1 MKSFTNSSVISIL
14 FILICSV
21 QANFAQESNKKI
33 KISGAVV
40 DADLKPVKG
49 VFIFV
54 DSMKTNVITDSRG
67 MYRVKVSP
75 TAKRIMAVSL
85 FNGVKEISIN
95 GGKVVNFNLDGVS
108 TKTNE
113 PLRKESEMVDVGYGK
128 TKKKD
133 LSTSVSGVEVQNNR
147 SKSYSNIFDMIAG
160 EVPGVEVKGNIIR
173 IEGISS
179 NRDTT
184 PIFVLD
190 GIVVGQVEDINPSQ
204 VKSIEILKGT
214 SSSIYG
220 SRGANGVILIT
231 TIRGGDK

>member
-1 MKSFTNSSVISIL
+1 
-14 FILICSV
+14 
-21 QANFAQESNKKI
+21 
-33 KISGAVV
+33 
-40 DADLKPVKG
+40 
-49 VFIFV
+49 
-54 DSMKTNVITDSRG
+54 
-67 MYRVKVSP
+67 
-75 TAKRIMAVSL
+75 
-85 FNGVKEISIN
+85 
-95 GGKVVNFNLDGVS
+95 
-108 TKTNE
+108 
-113 PLRKESEMVDVGYGK
+113 
-128 TKKKD
+128 
-133 LSTSVSGVEVQNNR
+133 
-147 SKSYSNIFDMIAG
+147 MIAG